1 MQLRCDVDKLF
12 YLAILVIVTE
22 RATEIIVD
30 SKLFEPI
37 REGIKN
43 RVYTDPPKPDS
54 ILQRAKIMLDY
65 LVNCGYCVSGWVGG
79 LVSALRIGYSL
90 PEFIARFF
98 LFDFL
103 NWLIYAVFLQVVSVK
118 PSTCSFNHCI
128 SHNNLYLLN
137 AKSYIIFI
145 SFSN

>member
-65 LVNCGYCVSGWVGG
+65 LVNCGYCVSVWVGG
-79 LVSALRIGYSL
+79 LVSALMIGYSL

-103 NWLIYAVFLQVVSVK
+103 NWLIYAVFL
-118 PSTCSFNHCI
+118 HGMA
-128 SHNNLYLLN
+128 NLYHILYELM
-137 AKSYIIFI
+137 KRGRVHTYDIVLKVSQEEEIK
-145 SFSN
+145 